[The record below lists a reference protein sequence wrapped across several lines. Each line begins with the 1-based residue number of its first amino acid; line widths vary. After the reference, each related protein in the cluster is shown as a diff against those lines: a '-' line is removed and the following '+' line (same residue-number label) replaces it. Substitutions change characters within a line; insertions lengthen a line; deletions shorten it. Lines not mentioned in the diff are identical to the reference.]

1 MKGVGEKTAALF
13 EKLHVYTAEELVSY
27 YPRDYEQFS
36 DPVPLEQAPVEEITA
51 VEGRLS
57 GNVAT
62 RHVRGLSITTFEVSC
77 EGGRL
82 HMTYFNMPYLKNSLK
97 RGQPYIFRGC
107 LHRRKDRYVM
117 EQARIYKPE
126 EYGKLTDCMQPRYA
140 TTKGLTNNAITKAVK
155 QAIGLVDLSED
166 PLPERIRAAEGFPSF
181 RESVEQMHFPTG
193 RESLLAARR
202 RLVFDEFFRF
212 ILTLRRMRESN
223 ERMKSARP
231 MIEVAQT
238 ERLIEALPYRLT
250 KAQQKVWAEIRAD
263 LTSEYAMNRLVQ
275 GDVGSGK
282 TILAFLS
289 LIMCAA
295 NGFQGAMMAP
305 TEVLA
310 RQHYESLQKLNKEH
324 SLQLHPVLLTGSVT
338 AKDRREIYAKIE
350 SGEADIVIGTHA
362 LIQEKVAYKSLS
374 LVITDEQHRFGVRQR
389 ETLAEKGG
397 IRPEVESTVSEPGDT
412 TVGARDVSPQKESAV
427 HVLVMSATPIP
438 RTLAIIL
445 YGDLQISVLDELPAD
460 RLPIK
465 NCVVNTSYRNTA
477 YKFIEKEVAQGRQ
490 VYVICPMVEEG
501 EEQEL
506 EDVASYAKKLR
517 SAVSSSV
524 RIETLHGRMRP
535 AEKARIMEAFEAHHI
550 DVLVSTTVIE
560 VGINVP
566 NATVMLVENAERFGL
581 AQLHQ
586 LRGRV
591 GRGDKQS
598 YCIFISKSE
607 RPETMERLKIL
618 NESNDGFYIA
628 GKDLALRGPGDL
640 FGIRQSGDLQFT
652 LGDIYRD
659 AAVLQSASEWA
670 DRVLAEDAALSG
682 EEYAALKRSLTLQ
695 GTNEVDFRSI

>member
-1 MKGVGEKTAALF
+1 MDIRTLKGVGEKTAALF

-36 DPVPLEQAPVEEITA
+36 VPVPLDQAPVEEVTA
-51 VEGRLS
+51 VEGRLA

-62 RHVRGLSITTFEVSC
+62 RHVRGLSLTTFDVSC
-77 EGGRL
+77 EGGSL

-166 PLPERIRAAEGFPSF
+166 PLPERIRAEEGFPSY
-181 RESVEQMHFPTG
+181 REAVEQMHFPTG

-212 ILTLRRMRESN
+212 ILALRRMRESN
-223 ERMKSARP
+223 ERMKSLRP

-289 LIMCAA
+289 LVMCAA
-295 NGFQGAMMAP
+295 NGYQGAMMAP

-310 RQHYESLQKLNKEH
+310 RQHYESLMKLNTEYG
-324 SLQLHPVLLTGSVT
+324 LQIHPVLLTGSVG
-338 AKDRREIYAKIE
+338 AKDRREIYAQIE

-362 LIQEKVAYKSLS
+362 LIQEKVVYKSLS

-389 ETLAEKGG
+389 ETLAEKG
-397 IRPEVESTVSEPGDT
+397 SS
-412 TVGARDVSPQKESAV
+412 V

-445 YGDLQISVLDELPAD
+445 YGDLHISVLDELPAD

-477 YKFIEKEVAQGRQ
+477 YKFIEKEVAQGSQ

-506 EDVASYAKKLR
+506 EDVASYAKKLK
-517 SAVSSSV
+517 SALPDSIRV
-524 RIETLHGRMRP
+524 ETLHGRMRP
-535 AEKARIMEAFEAHHI
+535 AEKTRIMEAFGAHHI

-586 LRGRV
+586 LRGWV

-640 FGIRQSGDLQFT
+640 FGIRQSGDLQFA

-670 DRVLAEDAALSG
+670 DRVLAEDAELAG
-682 EEYAALKRSLTLQ
+682 EAYAALKRSLTLP

>member
-13 EKLHVYTAEELVSY
+13 EKLHIGTAEELVFY

-36 DPVPLEQAPVEEITA
+36 APIPLNQAPVEEITA
-51 VEGRLS
+51 VEGRLL

-62 RHVRGLSITTFEVSC
+62 RHVRGLSITTFQALC
-77 EGGRL
+77 EGGEL

-97 RGQPYIFRGC
+97 RGQTYIFRGC
-107 LHRRKDRYVM
+107 LHHRKDRYVM
-117 EQARIYKPE
+117 EQARMYKPE

-155 QAIGLVDLSED
+155 QAIGLVNLSED
-166 PLPERIRAAEGFPSF
+166 PLPEKIRTAEGFPSF
-181 RESVEQMHFPTG
+181 REAVEQMHFPAG
-193 RESLLAARR
+193 RETLLAARR

-212 ILTLRRMRESN
+212 ILVLRRMREDN
-223 ERMKSARP
+223 ERTKSLHP

-238 ERLIEALPYRLT
+238 KRLIEALPYRLT
-250 KAQQKVWAEIRAD
+250 KAQQKVWAEIQAD

-282 TILAFLS
+282 TILAFLA

-295 NGFQGAMMAP
+295 NGLQGALMAP

-310 RQHYESLQKLNKEH
+310 RQHYENLLKLNIEH
-324 SLQLHPVLLTGSVT
+324 GLQLHPVLLTGSVT
-338 AKDRREIYAKIE
+338 AKDRREIYAQIE

-362 LIQEKVAYKSLS
+362 LIQEKVAYKNLA

-389 ETLAEKGG
+389 ENLAQKGG
-397 IRPEVESTVSEPGDT
+397 ILAEDGK
-412 TVGARDVSPQKESAV
+412 GV

-445 YGDLQISVLDELPAD
+445 YGDLHISVLDELPAD

-477 YKFIEKEVAQGRQ
+477 YKFMEKEVAQGRQ

-517 SAVSSSV
+517 SALSPSIRV
-524 RIETLHGRMRP
+524 ETLHGRMRP
-535 AEKARIMEAFEAHHI
+535 AEKTRIMEAFEAHHI

-591 GRGDKQS
+591 GRSDKQS

-640 FGIRQSGDLQFT
+640 FGIRQSGDLQFA

-659 AAVLQSASEWA
+659 AAVLQSASDWA
-670 DRVLAEDAALSG
+670 DKVLAEDAELAG
-682 EEYAALKRSLTLQ
+682 EELAALKASLDRHER
-695 GTNEVDFRSI
+695 NEVDFRSI

>member
-1 MKGVGEKTAALF
+1 MDIRTLKGVGEKTAALF

-36 DPVPLEQAPVEEITA
+36 VPVPLDQAPVEEVTA
-51 VEGRLS
+51 VEGRLA

-62 RHVRGLSITTFEVSC
+62 RHVRGLSLTTFDVSC
-77 EGGRL
+77 EGGSL

-166 PLPERIRAAEGFPSF
+166 PLPERIRAEEGFPSY
-181 RESVEQMHFPTG
+181 REAVEQMHFPTG

-212 ILTLRRMRESN
+212 ILALRRMRESN
-223 ERMKSARP
+223 ERMKSLRP

-289 LIMCAA
+289 LVMCAA
-295 NGFQGAMMAP
+295 NGYQGAMMAP

-310 RQHYESLQKLNKEH
+310 RQHYESLMKLNTEYG
-324 SLQLHPVLLTGSVT
+324 LQIHPVLLTGSVG
-338 AKDRREIYAKIE
+338 AKDRREIYAQIE

-362 LIQEKVAYKSLS
+362 LIQEKVVYKSLS

-389 ETLAEKGG
+389 ETLAEKG
-397 IRPEVESTVSEPGDT
+397 SS
-412 TVGARDVSPQKESAV
+412 V

-445 YGDLQISVLDELPAD
+445 YGDLHISVLDELPAD

-477 YKFIEKEVAQGRQ
+477 YKFIEKEVAQGSQ

-506 EDVASYAKKLR
+506 EDVASYAKKLK
-517 SAVSSSV
+517 SALPDSIRV
-524 RIETLHGRMRP
+524 ETLHGRMRP
-535 AEKARIMEAFEAHHI
+535 AEKTRIMEAFGAHHI

-560 VGINVP
+560 VGIDVP